1 MNDRVDDELYRRA
14 CEYVVRGGSP
24 RTSHLMIRFR
34 VGYNQA
40 SRWIERMMENGILT
54 PPKDRLH

>member
-1 MNDRVDDELYRRA
+1 MNECDDDELYRRA
-14 CEYVVRGGSP
+14 CEFIAQSGSP
-24 RTSHLMIRFR
+24 RTSQLMIRFK

-54 PPKDRLH
+54 PSRDSFH